1 MKENN
6 PTPSHKLAIS
16 VHSTWTVNKDTQA
29 PAADY
34 GDGARIPAGYW
45 SRVVGG
51 AFNSGYFWLL
61 YVIYW
66 IKTC

>member
-6 PTPSHKLAIS
+6 PTPSHKSAIS

-51 AFNSGYFWLL
+51 AFNSG
-61 YVIYW
+61 
-66 IKTC
+66 